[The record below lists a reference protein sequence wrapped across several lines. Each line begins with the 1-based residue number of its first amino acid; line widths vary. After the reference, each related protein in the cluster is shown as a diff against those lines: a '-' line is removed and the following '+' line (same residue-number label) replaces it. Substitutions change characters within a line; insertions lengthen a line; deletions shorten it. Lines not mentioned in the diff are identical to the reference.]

1 MLLVDSVFLEVQQVA
16 PHQTSTAG
24 TLESSALCLRVQSAL
39 LFLHAQVLT
48 RLPWLRGLALSAAV
62 HFTSILLYRALAHL
76 TDLTSLSLVF
86 SQLSKE
92 DMLRLLPSCAAC
104 KRMLGCVGSGLLGN
118 YQRRRQTSRRQ

>member
-1 MLLVDSVFLEVQQVA
+1 M
-16 PHQTSTAG
+16 
-24 TLESSALCLRVQSAL
+24 

-62 HFTSILLYRALAHL
+62 HFTSILLYHL

-92 DMLRLLPSCAAC
+92 DMLRLRPSCAVC
-104 KRMLGCVGSGLLGN
+104 KRMLG
-118 YQRRRQTSRRQ
+118 